1 MKLNHALSQAATH
14 GDFYLFY
21 RKLGGQGT
29 TYLVGTTDFDNKYIQ
44 AKHAAGKSGIRPSLS
59 LESAQ
64 AEAASENAI
73 LVWSWTNDKFRM
85 ISAQDIRR
93 MSPLAAELK
102 NGRNR

>member
-1 MKLNHALSQAATH
+1 MKLNHALSQAANH

-44 AKHAAGKSGIRPSLS
+44 AKHAAGKSGIRADLPL
-59 LESAQ
+59 
-64 AEAASENAI
+64 EAAHDQAVFEDCI
-73 LVWSWTNDKFRM
+73 LVFSWTNDKFR
-85 ISAQDIRR
+85 IVKAKDVRR